1 MDAIAGDRRLKILVL
16 GARSF
21 YGGWFCRVARD
32 EGHDVVGLARPTWDL
47 RGDGEDVAAAVRA
60 GFAHVVNF
68 AALNVVAPSWDA
80 APDYYEANVVGI
92 ARLAAAF
99 RKVGSALARFVQVST
114 PEVYGTTGEFL
125 KEGAPFNPTT
135 PYAVSRAAGDWHLAL
150 EHRFFGLPVCFTRT
164 VNVYG
169 ETQQAFRIIPRAIAA
184 CSGGERLRLEG
195 GGVSTRSFI
204 HVEDAARATLA
215 VLLDGRS
222 GETYHVAHP
231 TQVAIRD
238 LVEMICARF
247 GKSVED
253 VADVVPERVA
263 KDMAYQL
270 DDSKIRAE
278 LGWVERVPLDYG
290 LTRTIRWFNREEA
303 VA

>member
-1 MDAIAGDRRLKILVL
+1 MKILVL

-32 EGHDVVGLARPTWDL
+32 AGHDVVGLARPAWDM
-47 RGDGEDVAAAVRA
+47 RGDGADVVAAVRS

-80 APDYYEANVVGI
+80 APDYYETNVVGI
-92 ARLAAAF
+92 ARLAGAL
-99 RKVGSALARFVQVST
+99 RTVGGLLERFVEVST
-114 PEVYGTTGEFL
+114 PEVYGTTGVFVREDA
-125 KEGAPFNPTT
+125 GFNPST

-150 EHRFFGLPVCFTRT
+150 EHRSFGFPVCFTRT

-169 ETQQAFRIIPRAIAA
+169 ETQQPFRIIPRAIAA
-184 CSGGERLRLEG
+184 CAGGERLRLEG
-195 GGVSTRSFI
+195 GGRSTRSFI

-215 VLLDGRS
+215 VLERGRS

-231 TQVAIRD
+231 QQVEIRA
-238 LVEMICARF
+238 LVEMVCERF
-247 GKSVED
+247 GKRLED
-253 VADVVPERVA
+253 VADDVPERRG

-278 LGWVERVPLDYG
+278 LGWLERIALDVG
-290 LTRTIRWFNREEA
+290 LDLAIAWERDQG
-303 VA
+303 